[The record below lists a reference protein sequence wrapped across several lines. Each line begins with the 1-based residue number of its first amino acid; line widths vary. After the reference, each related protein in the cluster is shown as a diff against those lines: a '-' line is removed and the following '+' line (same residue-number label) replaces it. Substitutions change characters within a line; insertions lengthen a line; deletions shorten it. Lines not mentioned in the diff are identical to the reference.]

1 MCWPELLIE
10 RPKSFFLNPKVLP
23 SICLEG
29 RTQLP
34 EDVLD
39 AFDWAL
45 IPPPQKKITKQKN
58 LESVPYLWSKIASFF
73 RTKNY
78 LILR

>member
-45 IPPPQKKITKQKN
+45 ISPPQKKKNNKTKKPRKCSLFVEQDCIP
-58 LESVPYLWSKIASFF
+58 L
-73 RTKNY
+73 
-78 LILR
+78 